1 MVSATTRP
9 AAAAAGTRSW
19 GAKKASRGLRTG
31 RGEIRQETP
40 ATAGER
46 ALPARRVRERR
57 RASTSRSTER
67 RSSPTVSRGTRV
79 VRSAISSTTP
89 SPRRSRSTSN
99 PSAPVPVRSTTSFR
113 GSTSCTDGWA
123 RTRRRSRQRAPRKPS
138 IRARNRSASSIAAST
153 RSAPC
158 RSISP
163 GLVEAGVDQ
172 PGGAGGHQGLE
183 AGVEAVQV
191 DQAAVDR
198 VQHRPLGEGG
208 QGLVAAHDHQV
219 GPGGDRAGGKGRV
232 EGEVAAQAWSHS
244 SAAPWPWAT
253 RAIAAT
259 SEVTPR

>member
-1 MVSATTRP
+1 MVSAATRP

-158 RSISP
+158 RSISARAWSRLAWISP
-163 GLVEAGVDQ
+163 EALVVIRASKLASRRSRSTRPRSTACSIAPWEKAVRVLWPLMTTRSAPAVTAQAG
-172 PGGAGGHQGLE
+172 
-183 AGVEAVQV
+183 
-191 DQAAVDR
+191 
-198 VQHRPLGEGG
+198 
-208 QGLVAAHDHQV
+208 
-219 GPGGDRAGGKGRV
+219 RAG
-232 EGEVAAQAWSHS
+232 
-244 SAAPWPWAT
+244 
-253 RAIAAT
+253 
-259 SEVTPR
+259 